1 MMKKVAFIVVVAVCA
16 FWACDKESVNTPI
29 EKIEFGFV
37 PEDQSIID
45 KYGIED
51 DGLFVGVNNS
61 KVTNV
66 NQYPVY
72 ARRTDLKYS
81 SSNTAIVK
89 IDSLGII
96 TGVGKGSAYVYA
108 ESTNSSLGLAKAA
121 LKVYVDTISVEKVT
135 VSLKAS
141 SFDDHA
147 EKQVDTLFL
156 NDTAVFSVAVE
167 PLEASFADYVWTS
180 SNPAVLEVD
189 AKKGNVIKAKS
200 VGGPVTLTGN
210 LKYGG
215 TEDTKEEYTWVVE
228 EAPLKSIGFA
238 KRKNFIKI
246 LPQENQPISI
256 IFDPQYAS
264 NKNYTTKYYED
275 EEGTRVKIDPAIYIS
290 GGFLYVVTELNKD
303 TTWVVLES
311 GTVKSNPTF
320 FMTRRVE

>member
-37 PEDQSIID
+37 PEDQSIIE
-45 KYGIED
+45 KYGIGN
-51 DGLFVGVNNS
+51 DGIFVGVNNS

-72 ARRTDLKYS
+72 AKRTDLKYS
-81 SSNTAIVK
+81 SADSTIVK
-89 IDSLGII
+89 INGLGVI
-96 TGVGKGSAYVYA
+96 TGVGKGETFVYA
-108 ESTNSSLGLAKAA
+108 ESTNSALGLAKAR
-121 LKVYVDTISVEKVT
+121 LKVYVDTISAEKVT
-135 VSLKAS
+135 ISCKAS

-156 NDTAVFSVAVE
+156 NDTAVFSVVAE
-167 PLEASFADYVWTS
+167 PLEASFADYEWVS
-180 SNPAVLEVD
+180 NNPAVLDV
-189 AKKGNVIKAKS
+189 KGNVITAKS
-200 VGGPVTLTGN
+200 EGGPVTLTGN
-210 LKYGG
+210 LKYKG
-215 TEDTKEEYTWVVE
+215 TESTKKEYTWVVKN
-228 EAPLKSIGFA
+228 APLKSIGFA
-238 KRKNFIKI
+238 KRKNFIKL

-264 NKNYTTKYYED
+264 NKEYSTKYYED
-275 EEGTRVKIDPAIYIS
+275 EEGTKVKANPSIHIS
-290 GGFLYVVTELNKD
+290 GGFLYVVNDLNKD
-303 TTWVVLES
+303 TTYVVLES

>member
-29 EKIEFGFV
+29 EKIEFGFI

-81 SSNTAIVK
+81 SSDTAIVK

-200 VGGPVTLTGN
+200 VGGSVTLTGN

-215 TEDTKEEYTWVVE
+215 TEETKKEYTWVVE

-264 NKNYTTKYYED
+264 NKSYTTEYYEAD
-275 EEGTRVKIDPAIYIS
+275 KLTKKKNNSIIIEK
-290 GGFLYVVTELNKD
+290 GFLYVVSDVNND
-303 TTWVVLES
+303 TTWVVLKS
-311 GTVKSNPTF
+311 GSVVSDTTF
-320 FMTRRVE
+320 FKTRRVE